1 MNCITGRVCPGTVV
15 KKLPWQ
21 RDKQSQYIVS
31 LVEEV
36 LASRLD
42 ANVIVLGDL
51 NDYLDS
57 DPVINLSANNLSNLL
72 ERVEKP
78 SRYTYIYQG
87 VSQVLDHILVR
98 LEPGL
103 LAIEIIPT
111 HINSDFPIAYKSM
124 NDTAHRSSDHDPV
137 FVQFVFNGHL
147 TFMSLIYN
155 YR

>member
-1 MNCITGRVCPGTVV
+1 
-15 KKLPWQ
+15 
-21 RDKQSQYIVS
+21 
-31 LVEEV
+31 VEEI
-36 LASRLD
+36 LASRPN

-57 DPVINLSANNLSNLL
+57 DPVLNLAAHNLSNLL

-87 VSQVLDHILVR
+87 VSQVLDHVLVR

-103 LAIEIIPT
+103 APIEVIPT
-111 HINSDFPIAYKSM
+111 HINSDFPIVYKGR

-137 FVQFVFNGHL
+137 LVQFVFNGHL
-147 TFMSLIYN
+147 TFMPLIYN

>member
-1 MNCITGRVCPGTVV
+1 MKYTSAR
-15 KKLPWQ
+15 
-21 RDKQSQYIVS
+21 RDQQSQYITS

-36 LASRLD
+36 LVSKSN
-42 ANVIVLGDL
+42 ANIIVLGDL

-57 DPVINLSANNLSNLL
+57 DPVINMTAHSLSNLL

-87 VSQVLDHILVR
+87 VSQVLDHVLVR

-103 LAIEIIPT
+103 VPIEIKPT
-111 HINSDFPIAYKSM
+111 HINSDFPISYKSM

-137 FVQFVFNGHL
+137 LVQFVFNDH
-147 TFMSLIYN
+147 LIYMPLIN
-155 YR
+155 KYR